1 LALVTKLFISLLVYF
16 LQTLLPQISC
26 SANFYKLSYL
36 KLAVFANL
44 QEITSKTTRNQMYEK
59 SNLLNSPSR

>member
-1 LALVTKLFISLLVYF
+1 LAIVTQLFISLLAYF

-26 SANFYKLSYL
+26 
-36 KLAVFANL
+36 FANL
-44 QEITSKTTRNQMYEK
+44 QEITSKTTRNQMYKK